1 MAVEQ
6 NSSSLFVSQTV
17 VGCRENLSI
26 VCSTIQADGPPTTAE
41 MDRESGDTSL
51 YSVIEG
57 LLYSRVITGI
67 CVLGIVGN
75 MLNMVAMT
83 ALLLQKPMD
92 RMERSATM
100 GLLALA
106 ASDFVFCLTIVPYF
120 FLGDFDQ
127 LHYDRVTFMLLFA
140 TYQGAVISTMIAS
153 STWLTV
159 VLAVSRFLAV
169 CHPLRA
175 RYIIGTRLAGVS
187 VVFAFLLSVLFNL
200 PRFWHLRI
208 RCVRLG
214 DNDTVYLTTKGAL
227 QEHNLLERTYYTSYL
242 VVGVIV
248 PFTVLA
254 YCNFFLIRALRRS
267 SRMRKQFAQRR
278 SGSRGRHSDTNVVTL
293 TLTIIVIM
301 YVVLVSP
308 AEVSNIFAYM
318 VQSRTTVQPAYNL
331 AVAVANT
338 LQTLNFSLNF
348 VLYCTINAQF
358 RRVIA
363 RIVTCGS
370 RWSLVEGG
378 SDIEGRQKASTEAKT
393 VRCAVVAS
401 DFRQTRDGSEASN
414 RWNSAERSREY
425 L

>member
-1 MAVEQ
+1 MALAK
-6 NSSSLFVSQTV
+6 NASSLFANQTV
-17 VGCRENLSI
+17 ASDGENLIVGCSSI
-26 VCSTIQADGPPTTAE
+26 QPDDPVTAE
-41 MDRESGDTSL
+41 KDSERDETSL

-57 LLYSRVITGI
+57 LLYSRVITSI
-67 CVLGIVGN
+67 CVFGIVGN
-75 MLNMVAMT
+75 ILNVVAMT
-83 ALLLQKPMD
+83 GLLLQKPMD

-106 ASDFVFCLTIVPYF
+106 ASDLVFCLTIIPYF

-127 LHYDRVTFMLLFA
+127 PHYDRVTFMLLFT
-140 TYQGAVISTMIAS
+140 TYQGSVISTMITS

-175 RYIIGTRLAGVS
+175 RYIIGTRFAKVS
-187 VVFAFLLSVLFNL
+187 IVFAFLLSVLFNL

-208 RCVRLG
+208 TCESLADGRK
-214 DNDTVYLTTKGAL
+214 VYMIQKGAL
-227 QEHNLLERTYYTSYL
+227 QEHSLLERTYYTSYIVL
-242 VVGVIV
+242 GVII

-254 YCNFFLIRALRRS
+254 YCNFFLIRALRQS
-267 SRMRKQFAQRR
+267 SRMRKQFAQKPI
-278 SGSRGRHSDTNVVTL
+278 SESRGRHSDTNVVTL

-301 YVVLVSP
+301 YAVLVSP
-308 AEVSNIFAYM
+308 AEVSNIFSYM
-318 VQSRTTVQPAYNL
+318 VRSQTTAQPAYNL

-348 VLYCTINAQF
+348 VLYCTINAHF

-363 RIVTCGS
+363 RIVTCRG
-370 RWSLVEGG
+370 RWSLGEGNDAG
-378 SDIEGRQKASTEAKT
+378 SQSARADGRRVRYAVVDSVTRLTRNKTEAPNQ
-393 VRCAVVAS
+393 C
-401 DFRQTRDGSEASN
+401 N
-414 RWNSAERSREY
+414 LAECSHEY